1 MREYVDL
8 GITVGGKRIKWATC
22 NVGAS
27 KQEDDAANFNWEP
40 IS

>member
-22 NVGAS
+22 NVVAS